1 MKHLVYVH
9 GQLRPLI
16 AVSLEWVHGLVTH
29 WLAFL
34 VGRLSLTKRRLIVMK
49 WAGVALTLVIQAVM
63 LYTLAELID
72 LCISLMEVWAELASH
87 HLAITGHE

>member
-16 AVSLEWVHGLVTH
+16 AVSLEWVHGQVTH
-29 WLAFL
+29 WLSPLA
-34 VGRLSLTKRRLIVMK
+34 GRLSLTRRRLIVMK
-49 WAGVALTLVIQAVM
+49 WVAVALTLVIQAVM
-63 LYTLAELID
+63 LFMLAELVD

-87 HLAITGHE
+87 HIAMTGHE